1 MNKNIRLYSFSF
13 VFALILWLYLKFNL
27 TYNVEISIP
36 IDVEVGKNQ
45 ALSENLPEEIDVVVS
60 GKGWDLLNLM
70 ISKED
75 NFTIDLSDVK
85 SDTKIN
91 TREVLS
97 DRMDI
102 PSNISLVSVQ
112 PETISISFE
121 KVSKKY
127 VKVINNV
134 KLELAD
140 DYEIIG
146 EPQIL
151 PDSVLI
157 TGASSIINNIKFLPT
172 QYKLI
177 KDVKGNITETVSIKD
192 TLSNLIKVEPTMVS
206 VSFNVDLLAE
216 KEFEELSIQVENLPE
231 DREVLLIPPS
241 VKLSLRGG
249 VNELAKINTGDVKV
263 IVQYTEIENDSLGY
277 VVPEV
282 ILPVK
287 ASIINL
293 SPEKLQYIIKKK

>member
-1 MNKNIRLYSFSF
+1 M
-13 VFALILWLYLKFNL
+13 FALVLWLYLKFNL
-27 TYNVEISIP
+27 SYNVEISIP
-36 IDVEVGKNQ
+36 VNVQVSKNQ
-45 ALSENLPEEIDVVVS
+45 ALSENLPEEVDVVVS

-75 NFTIDLSDVK
+75 DFTIDLSNIK

-97 DRMDI
+97 ERMEI

-127 VKVINNV
+127 VKVVNNI

-151 PDSVLI
+151 PDSILI
-157 TGASSIINNIKFLPT
+157 TGASSVIANIKSLST
-172 QYKLI
+172 EYRVI
-177 KDVKGNITETVSIKD
+177 KDVKGNITETVAIKD
-192 TLSNLIKVEPTMVS
+192 TLSNLIKIEPTMVS
-206 VSFNVDLLAE
+206 ISFNVDLLAE
-216 KEFEELSIQVENLPE
+216 REFEELNIQVENLPD

-249 VNELAKINTGDVKV
+249 VNELAKINPGDLKV
-263 IVQYTEIENDSLGY
+263 IVQYSEIESDSLGY

-282 ILPVK
+282 VLPVK

-293 SPEKLQYIIKKK
+293 TPEKLQYIIKKK